1 MYCFEMNEKAIS
13 VLIKLMEKHAL
24 SPYDLAFISGI
35 SQPTIH
41 RFLTGQTDMN
51 NNTARKIAAAL
62 KVSVGQLRGET
73 PLNESDYDDETKMI
87 LDRLLNDPNFKMAV
101 GILARMDQKSIQDLK
116 SNGSDANVNQPDPKN
131 NGTEHNNGTE

>member
-13 VLIKLMEKHAL
+13 VLIKLMGKHAL

-51 NNTARKIAAAL
+51 NNTARKITAAL

-73 PLNESDYDDETKMI
+73 PLNESDYDEETKMI
-87 LDRLLNDPNFKMAV
+87 LNRLLNDHTFKMAV

-116 SNGSDANVNQPDPKN
+116 SNGSDNDAKPKPKN
-131 NGTEHNNGTE
+131 NGTEHSNGTE